1 MVPRWPAFAVWNV
14 TERGALRLLPLAPSP
29 CTEALDPARSPAGGV
44 LLLHDTALTWA
55 PVDGG
60 HLSGLQSVAC

>member
-14 TERGALRLLPLAPSP
+14 TERGALRLLPPAPSA
-29 CTEALDPARSPAGGV
+29 CTEALDPAR
-44 LLLHDTALTWA
+44 TALTWA

-60 HLSGLQSVAC
+60 YLSGLQSVAC